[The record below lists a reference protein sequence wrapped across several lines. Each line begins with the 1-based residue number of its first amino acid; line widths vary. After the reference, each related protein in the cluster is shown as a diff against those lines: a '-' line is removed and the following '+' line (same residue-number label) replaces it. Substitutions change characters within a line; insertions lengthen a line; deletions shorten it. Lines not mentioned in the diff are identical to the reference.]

1 MRPPLAAPAWSWT
14 DAAFFVSDSTNSVN
28 ADIHVRAAGSWLNG
42 NSNQT
47 VTFGGDLTSDAG
59 ANLGTTAAGN
69 PTLTTIFTG
78 NLTGFVGTMHSG
90 QGNVVLAFGNGGAA
104 ATLGTGE
111 FIKAVSMG
119 GAGTYRVN
127 YTGTGSDLLYTG
139 NVIDTA
145 ALDVQGGG
153 QTGSYRGE
161 HVHRGIE
168 DCPELLRP
176 AGRRDR
182 G

>member
-1 MRPPLAAPAWSWT
+1 
-14 DAAFFVSDSTNSVN
+14 
-28 ADIHVRAAGSWLNG
+28 
-42 NSNQT
+42 
-47 VTFGGDLTSDAG
+47 
-59 ANLGTTAAGN
+59 
-69 PTLTTIFTG
+69 
-78 NLTGFVGTMHSG
+78 MHSG

-145 ALDVQGGG
+145 ALDVQGGDKLVL
-153 QTGSYRGE
+153 TGANTSTGE
-161 HVHRGIE
+161 LKIARNSSVQLG
-168 DCPELLRP
+168 DGTGDNAAWAGTVTGAGSLTVNTTAPLRWETAP
-176 AGRRDR
+176 TA
-182 G
+182 